1 MQNWFHI
8 FPKNT
13 GLSLYIWIIFCV
25 LPFYFVIM
33 SATALEITVG
43 SLMIVL
49 FFTAYRLSF
58 IKKGWTVYV
67 SVSIEIAINIG
78 MTLYFGY
85 IYFAL
90 FISFF
95 IGHVYNRAGF
105 IALYSVHVATTA
117 AATTAGFFIQ
127 NETFMMQLPFI
138 AVALIGVALL
148 PFTIRSRNKREQL
161 ENELKSANEKIS
173 KLMIM
178 EERQRIARDLH
189 DTLGQ
194 KLSLIGIKSDLARKW
209 LSLDQAKTNVELED
223 IQRIARTALKEVRE
237 IVSDMKMVRLKDE
250 IVHIREILS
259 VAGIHL
265 NIDGEDL
272 AHSKKQ
278 PIIENVLCM
287 CVKEAVTNV
296 VKHSQANKCWIK
308 INQTQSEFLITVSDN
323 GIGMAKR
330 QTNHHQSGLDGMKE
344 RLEFVNGNLHIESK
358 NGVSLLMKV
367 PRTISKTKVV

>member
-1 MQNWFHI
+1 
-8 FPKNT
+8 
-13 GLSLYIWIIFCV
+13 
-25 LPFYFVIM
+25 
-33 SATALEITVG
+33 
-43 SLMIVL
+43 
-49 FFTAYRLSF
+49 
-58 IKKGWTVYV
+58 
-67 SVSIEIAINIG
+67 
-78 MTLYFGY
+78 
-85 IYFAL
+85 
-90 FISFF
+90 
-95 IGHVYNRAGF
+95 
-105 IALYSVHVATTA
+105 
-117 AATTAGFFIQ
+117 
-127 NETFMMQLPFI
+127 MMQLPFI
-138 AVALIGVALL
+138 AIALIGVALL

-173 KLMIM
+173 KLMVM

-209 LSLDQAKTNVELED
+209 LSLDQAKTNAELED

-259 VAGIHL
+259 VAGIQL
-265 NIDGEDL
+265 KLEGEEL

-278 PIIENVLCM
+278 SIIENVLCM

-296 VKHSQANKCWIK
+296 VKHSQANKCWVTIK
-308 INQTQSEFLITVSDN
+308 QTKSEFLITVSDN

-330 QTNHHQSGLDGMKE
+330 QANHHQSGLQGMKE
-344 RLEFVNGNLHIESK
+344 RLEFVNGNLLIESN